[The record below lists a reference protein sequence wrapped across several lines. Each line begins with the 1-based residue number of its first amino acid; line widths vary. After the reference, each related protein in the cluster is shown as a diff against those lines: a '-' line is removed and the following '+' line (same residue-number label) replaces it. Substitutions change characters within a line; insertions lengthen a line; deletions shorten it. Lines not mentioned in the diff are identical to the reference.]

1 VTLAVRNK
9 RNKKLIFNVCLSTF
23 DCTVKKL
30 EVKMKTATCVF
41 LFLVTIFVYSVDYC
55 SPKTNIN
62 LQSSNSVIKAFNKQE
77 IKGENTKK
85 FKNNTNDTNRVI
97 KQDKK
102 NSINIYKQKA
112 QANIIQYKHS
122 IKESQKHEESSSEH
136 DDINGNNLFMS
147 LIKQSITEDNENL
160 YWLFSASAQ
169 TLAAFIAFLLT
180 GFSLVITLMN
190 SIEEKDETLSD
201 IMHVLKINYYNKI
214 KVFSV
219 ITGIA
224 IFLNLLSVYLNKFNF
239 SYNCLL
245 YILAVCFDVLSLIG
259 AICVVLSIV
268 NPDRIRKVA
277 YSLYEQKVREV
288 GEDREVEA
296 INFIQK
302 FIELEKVIS
311 NLIEKKNVFIE
322 RQYFKRPFL
331 SFRNMIEILLR
342 NEIIDQTLY
351 SKLVE
356 LSKIRNYAVHGKIE
370 KINKK
375 YLDLI
380 DEVLNQIKNVNV

>member
-1 VTLAVRNK
+1 
-9 RNKKLIFNVCLSTF
+9 
-23 DCTVKKL
+23 
-30 EVKMKTATCVF
+30 MKTATCVF

-147 LIKQSITEDNENL
+147 LIKQSVTEDNENL